1 MLGRFVGVSVTKV
14 LARAGR
20 PCFPVAAPVAL
31 FLSTSARPPEDI
43 SRPAPPPPDVRRK
56 TGDEVEEEAFDP
68 IGRIKDAA
76 DTIQDVLNRD
86 GRLDQVTEEAYHSVP
101 KFEEAKGM
109 QAERGKEH
117 LEGHVWPQDRQQKTI
132 KLGEEVEKKDEGILG
147 KVKDTVKHTL
157 QEGMEKLKGGVEAT
171 TEAIRQA
178 GAQHEEEMQA
188 AAEAQR
194 KEMVKEQ
201 RGDAWDQEAEVDE
214 KGEVDQ
220 EKLEKKYEKHYE
232 SVVGAPVGPK
242 K

>member
-1 MLGRFVGVSVTKV
+1 M
-14 LARAGR
+14 
-20 PCFPVAAPVAL
+20 
-31 FLSTSARPPEDI
+31 
-43 SRPAPPPPDVRRK
+43 
-56 TGDEVEEEAFDP
+56 EEEAFDP